1 MLNVFFFTFNALIF
15 VHSMRRIDGFRIG
28 IKNGRNHFRDFALQK
43 MEFYAA
49 LVRRCRWYLLLGLS
63 GSVNDSFPAS
73 TIGRMY
79 SRRVYCR
86 LRPT

>member
-1 MLNVFFFTFNALIF
+1 MGSESESKMGAITF
-15 VHSMRRIDGFRIG
+15 VTSPY
-28 IKNGRNHFRDFALQK
+28 KK

-49 LVRRCRWYLLLGLS
+49 LVRRYRWYLLLGLS

>member
-1 MLNVFFFTFNALIF
+1 
-15 VHSMRRIDGFRIG
+15 MRKIDGFRIG
-28 IKNGRNHFRDFALQK
+28 IKNERNHFRDFALQK

-49 LVRRCRWYLLLGLS
+49 LVRRYRWYLLLGLS
-63 GSVNDSFPAS
+63 GSANDSLPAS